1 MSFNFSRGRESEPP
15 IMLLKVDFPEPLIP
29 TRPMTSPS
37 CAVSETPSK
46 AKNVLFLFLG
56 LKHL

>member
-1 MSFNFSRGRESEPP
+1 MSFNSPEEGESEPP

-46 AKNVLFLFLG
+46 AKNVLFLF
-56 LKHL
+56 